1 MDTLLEILNPHF
13 LLRNALYGGLIIG
26 IVAPLVGVFLLARR
40 MVFIGIALP
49 QVSTAGVAAAFVWHT
64 FFHGHPTRDVNDFL
78 IALIGSSIL
87 TFAVILGLALLE
99 RRGRGL
105 GEGRIGMLYAMAGAA
120 IILLLAS
127 DRVTEIGILSL
138 LKGEIIAI
146 PDVEL
151 LILFLGY
158 GAILILLTVFHKEL
172 VLVAVDREM
181 AVSLGKRV
189 VVWDLLLFGI
199 IGVTISLG
207 VLVVGPLV
215 MFGFLIVPPMIA
227 GRLAIGMRNVS
238 IVAAL
243 VGAGIALVGFAAA
256 YRLDWPT
263 GPTDVALAGVVL
275 AVVMTWQSMRAFV
288 FRTAVQ
294 GIDDGVTSSLVC

>member
-1 MDTLLEILNPHF
+1 
-13 LLRNALYGGLIIG
+13 
-26 IVAPLVGVFLLARR
+26 
-40 MVFIGIALP
+40 
-49 QVSTAGVAAAFVWHT
+49 
-64 FFHGHPTRDVNDFL
+64 
-78 IALIGSSIL
+78 
-87 TFAVILGLALLE
+87 
-99 RRGRGL
+99 
-105 GEGRIGMLYAMAGAA
+105 MLYAIAGAVT
-120 IILLLAS
+120 ILLLAS
-127 DRVTEIGILSL
+127 DRVTEIGVLGL

-146 PDVEL
+146 PDIEL

-172 VLVAVDREM
+172 VLVTVDREM
-181 AVSLGKRV
+181 AISLGKHV
-189 VVWDLLLFGI
+189 LVWDLVLFGI
-199 IGVTISLG
+199 IGVAISLG

-215 MFGFLIVPPMIA
+215 MFGFLIVPPMNA

-263 GPTDVALAGVVL
+263 GPSDGALACVVL
-275 AVVMTWQSMRAFV
+275 AVMMTWQSMRAFV

-294 GIDDGVTSSLVC
+294 

>member
-26 IVAPLVGVFLLARR
+26 IVAPLVGIYLLARR
-40 MVFIGIALP
+40 MVFLGVALP
-49 QVSTAGVAAAFVWHT
+49 QISTAGVAAAFVWHT
-64 FFHGHPTRDVNDFL
+64 FFHGHQSRDVSDFML
-78 IALIGSSIL
+78 ALVGSTIL

-105 GEGRIGMLYAMAGAA
+105 GEGRIGMLYAIAGAVT
-120 IILLLAS
+120 ILLLAS
-127 DRVTEIGILSL
+127 DRVTEIGVLGL

-146 PDVEL
+146 PDIEL

-172 VLVAVDREM
+172 VLVTVDREM
-181 AVSLGKRV
+181 AISLGKRV
-189 VVWDLLLFGI
+189 LVWDLVLFGI
-199 IGVTISLG
+199 IGVAISLG

-227 GRLAIGMRNVS
+227 GRSAIGMRNVS

-243 VGAGIALVGFAAA
+243 VGAGIALAGFAAA

-263 GPTDVALAGVVL
+263 GPTDVALAGLLL
-275 AVVMTWQSMRAFV
+275 AVVMAWQSMRAFV
-288 FRTAVQ
+288 FRTTVQ
-294 GIDDGVTSSLVC
+294 

>member
-1 MDTLLEILNPHF
+1 MPTAAERTTMDTLLEILNPSF
-13 LLRNALYGGLIIG
+13 LLRNALYGGLVIG
-26 IVAPLVGVFLLARR
+26 LVAPLVGVFLLARR
-40 MVFIGIALP
+40 LVFIGITLP

-64 FFHGHPTRDVNDFL
+64 YFHGHQSRDVSDFML
-78 IALIGSSIL
+78 ALVGSTIL
-87 TFAVILGLALLE
+87 TFAVILGLAFLE

-105 GEGRIGMLYAMAGAA
+105 GEGRIGMLYAIAGAVT
-120 IILLLAS
+120 ILLLAS
-127 DRVTEIGILSL
+127 DRVTEIGVLSL

-146 PDVEL
+146 PDIEL

-172 VLVAVDREM
+172 VLVTVDREM
-181 AVSLGKRV
+181 AISLGKHV
-189 VVWDLLLFGI
+189 MVWDMLLFGI
-199 IGVTISLG
+199 IGVAISLG

-243 VGAGIALVGFAAA
+243 VGAGIALAGFAAA

-294 GIDDGVTSSLVC
+294 

>member
-26 IVAPLVGVFLLARR
+26 IVAPLVGVYLLARR
-40 MVFIGIALP
+40 MVFLGVALP
-49 QVSTAGVAAAFVWHT
+49 QISTAGVAAAFVWHT
-64 FFHGHPTRDVNDFL
+64 YFHGHQSRDVSDFML
-78 IALIGSSIL
+78 ALVGSTIL
-87 TFAVILGLALLE
+87 TLAVILGLALLE

-105 GEGRIGMLYAMAGAA
+105 GEGRIGMLYAIAGAVT
-120 IILLLAS
+120 ILLLAS
-127 DRVTEIGILSL
+127 DRVTEIGVLGL

-146 PDVEL
+146 PDIEL

-172 VLVAVDREM
+172 VLVTVDREM
-181 AVSLGKRV
+181 AISLGKRV
-189 VVWDLLLFGI
+189 LVWDLVLFGI
-199 IGVTISLG
+199 IGVAISLG

-227 GRLAIGMRNVS
+227 GRSAIGMRNVS

-243 VGAGIALVGFAAA
+243 VGAGIALAGFAAA

-263 GPTDVALAGVVL
+263 GPTDVALAGLLL
-275 AVVMTWQSMRAFV
+275 AVVMAWQSMRAFV
-288 FRTAVQ
+288 FRTTVQ
-294 GIDDGVTSSLVC
+294 

>member
-13 LLRNALYGGLIIG
+13 LLRNALYGGLVIG

-49 QVSTAGVAAAFVWHT
+49 QVSTAGVAAAFVWHA
-64 FFHGHPTRDVNDFL
+64 FFHGHPDRDVNDFM
-78 IALIGSSIL
+78 IALVGSSLL

-105 GEGRIGMLYAMAGAA
+105 REGRIGMLYAIAGAA
-120 IILLLAS
+120 TILLLAS
-127 DRVTEIGILSL
+127 DRVTEIGILGL

-146 PDVEL
+146 PDQEL
-151 LILFLGY
+151 LILSLGY
-158 GAILILLTVFHKEL
+158 GTILAVLALFHKEL
-172 VLVAVDREM
+172 VLVTVDREM

-189 VVWDLLLFGI
+189 AVWDLVLFGV

-227 GRLAIGMRNVS
+227 GRLVVGMRNVS
-238 IVAAL
+238 AVAA
-243 VGAGIALVGFAAA
+243 VMGAGIALVGFASA

-263 GPTDVALAGVVL
+263 GPTDVALAGLVL
-275 AVVMTWQSMRAFV
+275 ALVVSAQ
-288 FRTAVQ
+288 TAL
-294 GIDDGVTSSLVC
+294 GLVKRI

>member
-26 IVAPLVGVFLLARR
+26 IVAPLVGVYLLARR
-40 MVFIGIALP
+40 MVFLGVALP
-49 QVSTAGVAAAFVWHT
+49 QISTAGVAAAFVWHT
-64 FFHGHPTRDVNDFL
+64 YFHGHQSRDVSDFML
-78 IALIGSSIL
+78 ALVGSTIL
-87 TFAVILGLALLE
+87 TLAVILGLALLE

-105 GEGRIGMLYAMAGAA
+105 GEGRIGMLYAIAGAVT
-120 IILLLAS
+120 ILLLAS
-127 DRVTEIGILSL
+127 DRVTEIGVLGL

-146 PDVEL
+146 PDIEL

-172 VLVAVDREM
+172 VLVTVDREM
-181 AVSLGKRV
+181 AISLGKRV
-189 VVWDLLLFGI
+189 LVWDLVLFGI
-199 IGVTISLG
+199 IGVAISLG

-227 GRLAIGMRNVS
+227 GRSAIGMRNVS

-243 VGAGIALVGFAAA
+243 VGAGIALAGFAAA

-263 GPTDVALAGVVL
+263 GPTDVALAGLLL
-275 AVVMTWQSMRAFV
+275 AFVMTWQSIRAFV
-288 FRTAVQ
+288 FRTTVQ
-294 GIDDGVTSSLVC
+294 

>member
-1 MDTLLEILNPHF
+1 MDTLQEILNPNF
-13 LLRNALYGGLIIG
+13 LLRNALYGGLVIG
-26 IVAPLVGVFLLARR
+26 LVAPLVGVFLLARR
-40 MVFIGIALP
+40 LVFIGITLP

-64 FFHGHPTRDVNDFL
+64 YFHGHQSRDVSDFML
-78 IALIGSSIL
+78 ALVGSTIL
-87 TFAVILGLALLE
+87 TFAVILGLAFLE

-105 GEGRIGMLYAMAGAA
+105 GEGRIGMLYAIAGAVT
-120 IILLLAS
+120 ILLLAS
-127 DRVTEIGILSL
+127 DRVTEIGVLSL

-146 PDVEL
+146 PDIEL

-158 GAILILLTVFHKEL
+158 GAILILLTVFQKEL
-172 VLVAVDREM
+172 VLVTVDRDM
-181 AVSLGKRV
+181 AISLGKHV
-189 VVWDLLLFGI
+189 MAWDMLLFGI
-199 IGVTISLG
+199 IGVAISLG

-238 IVAAL
+238 IGAAL

-256 YRLDWPT
+256 YKLDWPT

-294 GIDDGVTSSLVC
+294 

>member
-1 MDTLLEILNPHF
+1 MDTLLEIINPNF
-13 LLRNALYGGLIIG
+13 LLRNSLQGGLIIG
-26 IVAPLVGVFLLARR
+26 LVAPLVGVFLLARR

-105 GEGRIGMLYAMAGAA
+105 GEGRIGMLYAMAGAV

-215 MFGFLIVPPMIA
+215 MFGFLIVPPMIG
-227 GRLAIGMRNVS
+227 GRLVVGMRSVS
-238 IVAAL
+238 IIAAL
-243 VGAGIALVGFAAA
+243 VGAGIALVGFALA

-275 AVVMTWQSMRAFV
+275 AVVTVGQALR
-288 FRTAVQ
+288 
-294 GIDDGVTSSLVC
+294 SLASRVVAQ

>member
-1 MDTLLEILNPHF
+1 MDTLLEILNPNF

-26 IVAPLVGVFLLARR
+26 IVAPLVGMFLLARR
-40 MVFIGIALP
+40 LVFLGVTLP
-49 QVSTAGVAAAFVWHT
+49 QISTAGVAGAFVWHT

-87 TFAVILGLALLE
+87 TFAVILGLALME

-105 GEGRIGMLYAMAGAA
+105 GEGRIGMLYAMAGAV

-181 AVSLGKRV
+181 AASLGKRV

-215 MFGFLIVPPMIA
+215 MFGFLIVPPMIG
-227 GRLAIGMRNVS
+227 GRLVVGMRSVS

-243 VGAGIALVGFAAA
+243 VGAAIALVGFALA

-275 AVVMTWQSMRAFV
+275 AVVTAGQAL
-288 FRTAVQ
+288 RTF
-294 GIDDGVTSSLVC
+294 SLRSA

>member
-1 MDTLLEILNPHF
+1 MDTLLEILNPNF
-13 LLRNALYGGLIIG
+13 LLRNALYGGLVIG
-26 IVAPLVGVFLLARR
+26 LVAPLVGVFLLARR
-40 MVFIGIALP
+40 LVFIGITLP

-64 FFHGHPTRDVNDFL
+64 YFHGHQSRDVSDFML
-78 IALIGSSIL
+78 ALVGSTIL
-87 TFAVILGLALLE
+87 TFAVILGLAFLE

-105 GEGRIGMLYAMAGAA
+105 GEGRIGMLYAIAGAVT
-120 IILLLAS
+120 ILLLAS
-127 DRVTEIGILSL
+127 DRVTEIGVLSL

-146 PDVEL
+146 PDIEL

-172 VLVAVDREM
+172 VLVTVDREM
-181 AVSLGKRV
+181 AISLGKHV
-189 VVWDLLLFGI
+189 MVWDMLLFGI
-199 IGVTISLG
+199 IGVAISLG

-288 FRTAVQ
+288 FRTVVQ
-294 GIDDGVTSSLVC
+294 

>member
-1 MDTLLEILNPHF
+1 MDTLLEILNPNF
-13 LLRNALYGGLIIG
+13 LLRNALYGGLVIG
-26 IVAPLVGVFLLARR
+26 LVAPLVGVFLLARR
-40 MVFIGIALP
+40 LVFIGITLP

-64 FFHGHPTRDVNDFL
+64 YFHGHQSRDVSDFML
-78 IALIGSSIL
+78 ALVGSTIL
-87 TFAVILGLALLE
+87 TFAVILGLAFLE

-105 GEGRIGMLYAMAGAA
+105 GEGRIGMLYAIAGAVT
-120 IILLLAS
+120 ILLLAS
-127 DRVTEIGILSL
+127 DRVTEIGVLGL

-146 PDVEL
+146 PDTEL
-151 LILFLGY
+151 RILVLGY
-158 GAILILLTVFHKEL
+158 GAILALVTIFHKEL

-181 AVSLGKRV
+181 AISLGKRV
-189 VVWDLLLFGI
+189 ALWDLVLFGI
-199 IGVTISLG
+199 IGVAISLG

-243 VGAGIALVGFAAA
+243 VGAGIALAGFAAA

-294 GIDDGVTSSLVC
+294 

>member
-26 IVAPLVGVFLLARR
+26 IVAPLVGVYLLARR
-40 MVFIGIALP
+40 MVFLGVALP
-49 QVSTAGVAAAFVWHT
+49 QISTAGVAAAFVWHT
-64 FFHGHPTRDVNDFL
+64 YFHGHQSRDVSDFML
-78 IALIGSSIL
+78 ALVGSTIL

-105 GEGRIGMLYAMAGAA
+105 GEGRIGMLYAIAGAVT
-120 IILLLAS
+120 ILLLAS
-127 DRVTEIGILSL
+127 DRVTEIGVLGL

-146 PDVEL
+146 PDIEL

-172 VLVAVDREM
+172 VLVTVDREM
-181 AVSLGKRV
+181 AISLGKHV
-189 VVWDLLLFGI
+189 LVWDMLLFGI
-199 IGVTISLG
+199 IGVAISLG

-227 GRLAIGMRNVS
+227 GRLAVGMRGVS

-294 GIDDGVTSSLVC
+294 

>member
-26 IVAPLVGVFLLARR
+26 IVAPLVGVYLLARR
-40 MVFIGIALP
+40 MVFLGVALP
-49 QVSTAGVAAAFVWHT
+49 QISTAGVAAAFVWHT
-64 FFHGHPTRDVNDFL
+64 YFHGHQSRDVSDFML
-78 IALIGSSIL
+78 ALVGSTIL
-87 TFAVILGLALLE
+87 TLAVILGLALLE

-105 GEGRIGMLYAMAGAA
+105 GEGRIGMLYAIAGAVT
-120 IILLLAS
+120 ILLLAS
-127 DRVTEIGILSL
+127 DRVTEIGVLGL

-146 PDVEL
+146 PDIEL

-172 VLVAVDREM
+172 VLVTVDREM
-181 AVSLGKRV
+181 AISLGKRV
-189 VVWDLLLFGI
+189 LVWDLVLFGI
-199 IGVTISLG
+199 IGVAISLG

-227 GRLAIGMRNVS
+227 GRSAFGMRNVS

-243 VGAGIALVGFAAA
+243 VGAGIALAGFAAA

-263 GPTDVALAGVVL
+263 GPTDVAVAGLLL
-275 AVVMTWQSMRAFV
+275 AVVMAWQSMRAFV
-288 FRTAVQ
+288 FRTTVQ
-294 GIDDGVTSSLVC
+294 

>member
-1 MDTLLEILNPHF
+1 MDTFLEIINPNF
-13 LLRNALYGGLIIG
+13 LLRNSLHGGLIIG
-26 IVAPLVGVFLLARR
+26 LVAPLVGVFLLARR

-105 GEGRIGMLYAMAGAA
+105 GEGRIGMLYALAGAA

-158 GAILILLTVFHKEL
+158 GAILILLALFHKEL

-181 AVSLGKRV
+181 AISLGKRV

-207 VLVVGPLV
+207 VLVVGPLL
-215 MFGFLIVPPMIA
+215 MFGFLIVPPMIG
-227 GRLAIGMRNVS
+227 GRLVVGMRSVS

-243 VGAGIALVGFAAA
+243 LGTGIALVGFDLA

-275 AVVMTWQSMRAFV
+275 AVVTVGQALR
-288 FRTAVQ
+288 
-294 GIDDGVTSSLVC
+294 SLASRVVA

>member
-1 MDTLLEILNPHF
+1 MDALLEILNPNF
-13 LLRNALYGGLIIG
+13 LLRNALYGGLVIG
-26 IVAPLVGVFLLARR
+26 LVAPLVGVFLLARR
-40 MVFIGIALP
+40 LVFIGITLP

-64 FFHGHPTRDVNDFL
+64 YFHGHQSRDVSDFML
-78 IALIGSSIL
+78 ALVGSTIL
-87 TFAVILGLALLE
+87 TFAVILGLAFLE

-105 GEGRIGMLYAMAGAA
+105 GEGRIGMLYAIAGAVT
-120 IILLLAS
+120 ILLLAS
-127 DRVTEIGILSL
+127 DRVTEIGVLSL

-146 PDVEL
+146 PDIEL

-158 GAILILLTVFHKEL
+158 GAILILLSVFHKEL
-172 VLVAVDREM
+172 VLVSEDREM
-181 AVSLGKRV
+181 AISLGKHV
-189 VVWDLLLFGI
+189 MVWDMLLFGI
-199 IGVTISLG
+199 IGVAISLG

-275 AVVMTWQSMRAFV
+275 AAVMTWRFMRAFV
-288 FRTAVQ
+288 CRTAVQ
-294 GIDDGVTSSLVC
+294 